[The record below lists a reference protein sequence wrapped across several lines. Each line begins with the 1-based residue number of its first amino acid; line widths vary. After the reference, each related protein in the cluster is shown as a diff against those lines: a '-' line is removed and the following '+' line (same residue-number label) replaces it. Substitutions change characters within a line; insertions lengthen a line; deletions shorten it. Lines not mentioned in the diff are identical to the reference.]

1 MDGMIRGGAQH
12 FLDYKEVAEIKKPQS
27 ELAQDLVDHIK
38 ETLLEQ
44 IRTETPNTIDYDRAF
59 RIQVRLLDDMN
70 LVGKLEE
77 IPIVDVPL
85 RVPGVDIM
93 DEREMYMNNKP
104 LKFRDRIKILLKG
117 RLD

>member
-1 MDGMIRGGAQH
+1 
-12 FLDYKEVAEIKKPQS
+12 LDYREVAEIKDPQS
-27 ELAQDLVDHIK
+27 ELAQTLVDDIK
-38 ETLLEQ
+38 QTLLEQ
-44 IRTETPNTIDYDRAF
+44 IRVETPNTIDYDKAF

-77 IPIVDVPL
+77 IPIFDVPL
-85 RVPGVDIM
+85 RVPGIDM
-93 DEREMYMNNKP
+93 ERENRIYLDEKP